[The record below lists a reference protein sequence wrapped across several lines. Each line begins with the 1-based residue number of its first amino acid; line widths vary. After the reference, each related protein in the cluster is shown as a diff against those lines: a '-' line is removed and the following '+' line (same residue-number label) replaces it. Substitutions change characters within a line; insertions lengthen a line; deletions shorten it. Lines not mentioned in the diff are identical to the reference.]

1 MRSFIYKTPIAIL
14 IAILFCLDSISSQQL
29 NNRNSSSSNRLSSR
43 PKTDSS
49 SNQKLQKTNS
59 TVRER
64 SANLEN
70 GRLNDFVED
79 ELPPDF
85 YEMPPE
91 QLDLG
96 MNATGRAPT
105 PILNVVVLQ
114 NGQQIDSTV
123 NVQPGTPL
131 EMVIYLDDK
140 SAKVYGLLV
149 SYLKVKDD
157 TARQRE
163 EVIILNGCSIDTYIF
178 GNFEFNPEDQ
188 SLRAKFRAFKFP
200 DSNFVKFVGT
210 VNVCIKQCARVNCG
224 GTRKR
229 RHLSSQS
236 SSDISSENRLVLTV
250 STVLRIGSNK
260 SEPIRLLRR

>member
-1 MRSFIYKTPIAIL
+1 MRSFICEISVLALGILCLTSTVLSQQQQQSSSIAKRL
-14 IAILFCLDSISSQQL
+14 GLKPRGETSSSQKL
-29 NNRNSSSSNRLSSR
+29 RLSK
-43 PKTDSS
+43 PGV
-49 SNQKLQKTNS
+49 Q
-59 TVRER
+59 ER
-64 SANLEN
+64 SVNN
-70 GRLNDFVED
+70 TSGRLVDFVED
-79 ELPPDF
+79 ELPADF
-85 YEMPPE
+85 YEMPAE

-114 NGQQIDSTV
+114 NGQLIDSTV

-157 TARQRE
+157 TVRQRE
-163 EVIILNGCSIDTYIF
+163 EVIISNGCSIDTYIF
-178 GNFEFNPEDQ
+178 GNFESHPEDQ

-210 VNVCIKQCARVNCG
+210 VNVCIKQCAKQSCSG
-224 GTRKR
+224 SRKR
-229 RHLSSQS
+229 RHSSSSS
-236 SSDISSENRLVLTV
+236 SSDNLRDERGLVFTV
-250 STVLRIGSNK
+250 STVLRIGPNSK
-260 SEPIRLLRR
+260 SMEPTRVR